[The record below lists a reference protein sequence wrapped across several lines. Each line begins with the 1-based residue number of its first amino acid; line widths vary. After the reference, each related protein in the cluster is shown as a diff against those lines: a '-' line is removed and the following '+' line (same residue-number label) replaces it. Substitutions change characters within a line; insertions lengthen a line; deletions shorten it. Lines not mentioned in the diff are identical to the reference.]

1 MPLVD
6 LRLGEE
12 QLSNGQRVTLDSC
25 TAMVRISC
33 GFGLHAQVP
42 PCSSP
47 PRWIG
52 KLSTSVCCALQMQRA
67 DALDAQL
74 QQEWGEILA
83 AQGRSTEAATH
94 LSAAAALFTQQM
106 AEAPHVLVVR
116 L

>member
-1 MPLVD
+1 M
-6 LRLGEE
+6 
-12 QLSNGQRVTLDSC
+12 
-25 TAMVRISC
+25 
-33 GFGLHAQVP
+33 
-42 PCSSP
+42 
-47 PRWIG
+47 
-52 KLSTSVCCALQMQRA
+52 CCALQMQRA
-67 DALDAQL
+67 DAQVARL